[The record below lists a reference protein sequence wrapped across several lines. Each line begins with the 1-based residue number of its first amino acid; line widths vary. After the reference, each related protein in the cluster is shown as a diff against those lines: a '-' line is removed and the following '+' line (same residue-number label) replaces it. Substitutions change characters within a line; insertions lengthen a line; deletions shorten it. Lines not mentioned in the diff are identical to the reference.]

1 MVLEASGDP
10 MMIARAMAWT
20 KPGGDVLV
28 YGLSAS
34 AVPVK
39 WAELRRDVRLSFPS
53 PRETTTYYSVLKNI
67 RDGLL
72 QPDLL
77 VTHRF
82 GFSEMDRAFETVD
95 RGDAVKALIV
105 FD

>member
-1 MVLEASGDP
+1 
-10 MMIARAMAWT
+10 
-20 KPGGDVLV
+20 
-28 YGLSAS
+28 
-34 AVPVK
+34 
-39 WAELRRDVRLSFPS
+39 
-53 PRETTTYYSVLKNI
+53 
-67 RDGLL
+67 L